1 MNAELYLELLREAH
15 LAAIQR
21 GATLTGGTRLGLGE
35 RIDDGMQFNPE
46 TGRGDIPGA
55 YSVPSESRELNVFA
69 DAALAEMK
77 VGLTRQELV
86 DVLVNQ
92 FNMPR
97 SNLVYAWDIPTYA
110 VMRDGQRQSELE
122 PEFFTGN
129 PLDPTSK
136 GPMQH
141 STYRPNNWWAGR
153 QGKDVSGQTIVSGLD
168 LSKPVAKYPNAEGPM
183 YEHTNPF
190 IANSATGWGIEA
202 ALSAVLSPTGLKA
215 GKRLLGPL
223 VRAMPDLSAG
233 ILARFKGV
241 ARNPDDWVS
250 PHAKPFDYE
259 ADIPDLFAEPSRLP
273 PPVEPG
279 PSYRS
284 EFGDYPADWDHLLTP
299 EELEARL
306 AAERGGYDGDGNP
319 LWEAEARAEGSY
331 PEEGPPGTPDPK
343 AESSLFAESLSASEL
358 TPEAMEQ
365 AIREHYTAAWESMT
379 PRDRA
384 SWQQMGRMSA
394 PDDLDGYLDGMVDNI
409 VGGGTPLDPAIGWGN
424 LPEGIERRAHEIAS
438 EGPPGTPRRK
448 RPEGGWSSA
457 EMGGDSV
464 TDLPFEGPPGV
475 EAAVQRV
482 RASRGGADPAPFD
495 DNWNDFI
502 DAIVKDMEE
511 VEGWDAQQ
519 LFRQGERDIRGEVS
533 RHLRTGPPVHSQ
545 RGAFDQDSE
554 FDQVVADAM
563 STEQGD
569 LGRELWRRY
578 LWDEI
583 DRIRGGLPQGPA
595 TPTRGGFRPRGFED
609 GTKSVDRL
617 QEPRPEMWGDNVGGG
632 GEPPRR
638 NNVFD
643 GDFSYDG
650 WDEERLLNRQAE
662 IVDGADAG
670 GWELTD
676 EGDGG
681 WLLYVEHFN
690 IENELRLRRGQQP
703 LPANPTDR
711 VGSMH
716 DAASRGEYFEWLA
729 EVQLP
734 FVRGGSFDQT
744 QVVPLDDLDRHL
756 DSVWE
761 QMLGETDSSSLSF
774 TDALKSLGSG
784 AAIAGATAVTAQTL
798 FPEQVEK
805 VVSGLATFNDGWW
818 SWIKE
823 FPEHLDW
830 VVRATGATL
839 DGMEQGTRSMGSPV
853 LDGLS
858 DGFREEA
865 GGWMG
870 SLGGGAVPV
879 MGRQDASMLKGLSK
893 DLSEQGHNGQAM
905 FPNDIRR
912 EIENGDAMIVGYR
925 SDADYQRAVEES
937 GQYGIEV
944 DRHFWRKPNRKNI
957 RPAEGQPW
965 TSDNLKK
972 LAATNYFYPDA
983 GARRGP
989 R

>member
-35 RIDDGMQFNPE
+35 RIDDDMQFNTQ
-46 TGRGDIPGA
+46 TGFQDTPGT

-92 FNMPR
+92 FNIPR
-97 SNLVYAWDIPTYA
+97 SNLVYAWDIPAYA
-110 VMRDGQRQSELE
+110 VMRDGQRQPELE

-129 PLDPTSK
+129 PLDPASVADY
-136 GPMQH
+136 MQ
-141 STYRPNNWWAGR
+141 SSAYRPNNRWASR
-153 QGKDVSGQTIVSGLD
+153 QGKDVSGAT
-168 LSKPVAKYPNAEGPM
+168 VAAFNTETGEGGPAPKYPDAEGPV

-202 ALSAVLSPTGLKA
+202 ALGAVLGPTGLAA

-223 VRAMPDLSAG
+223 FRAMPQLPPAV
-233 ILARFKGV
+233 LARFKGV
-241 ARNPDDWVS
+241 ARNPDEWVS

-259 ADIPDLFAEPSRLP
+259 ADIGRVTE
-273 PPVEPG
+273 
-279 PSYRS
+279 
-284 EFGDYPADWDHLLTP
+284 ADRIT
-299 EELEARL
+299 EELEWYKAGDFSEVPEE
-306 AAERGGYDGDGNP
+306 AAEFYTDTQVAFNIAQLEGELADIGRAAGGPPGAPAIDYGAVPIGHPDHPRRHLRRDDD
-319 LWEAEARAEGSY
+319 LIDRY
-331 PEEGPPGTPDPK
+331 PEGYMAEDFIMNEPKVFDPETSAIERKFRAGEFTRDEADALLEGLERIRIFPNAPGRQELLDGPPGTP
-343 AESSLFAESLSASEL
+343 
-358 TPEAMEQ
+358 
-365 AIREHYTAAWESMT
+365 
-379 PRDRA
+379 
-384 SWQQMGRMSA
+384 
-394 PDDLDGYLDGMVDNI
+394 
-409 VGGGTPLDPAIGWGN
+409 
-424 LPEGIERRAHEIAS
+424 EG
-438 EGPPGTPRRK
+438 
-448 RPEGGWSSA
+448 
-457 EMGGDSV
+457 DV
-464 TDLPFEGPPGV
+464 
-475 EAAVQRV
+475 
-482 RASRGGADPAPFD
+482 
-495 DNWNDFI
+495 
-502 DAIVKDMEE
+502 
-511 VEGWDAQQ
+511 
-519 LFRQGERDIRGEVS
+519 
-533 RHLRTGPPVHSQ
+533 PPVHNQ

-554 FDQVVADAM
+554 FDQVVA
-563 STEQGD
+563 S
-569 LGRELWRRY
+569 LW
-578 LWDEI
+578 EEM
-583 DRIRGGLPQGPA
+583 DRIRGELPQGPID
-595 TPTRGGFRPRGFED
+595 PTRGGFRPHGFED

-617 QEPRPEMWGDNVGGG
+617 QGDGAGMGGGPPDAPPAAGFPDDEIPGPNEAWDPHPPGMEEGLERPPGTERWPSEFGNYPADWDHLLTPEELQARLAAEPGGYDIDGNPLWEAEARWEWEPDEGPLGTPPFGSADNPFPEHWSQTRRDMWGQDPNWDAPPPTDPRINTDLVQTPYGQWVTPDEFNRRAKAYKEINLDHAGVMDRSTG
-632 GEPPRR
+632 EFMSPTESARRQGTLSSWDQILGEPDP
-638 NNVFD
+638 
-643 GDFSYDG
+643 S
-650 WDEERLLNRQAE
+650 
-662 IVDGADAG
+662 
-670 GWELTD
+670 
-676 EGDGG
+676 
-681 WLLYVEHFN
+681 
-690 IENELRLRRGQQP
+690 P
-703 LPANPTDR
+703 
-711 VGSMH
+711 
-716 DAASRGEYFEWLA
+716 
-729 EVQLP
+729 
-734 FVRGGSFDQT
+734 
-744 QVVPLDDLDRHL
+744 
-756 DSVWE
+756 
-761 QMLGETDSSSLSF
+761 LSF
-774 TDALKSLGSG
+774 TDALKSLGTG
-784 AAIAGATAVTAQTL
+784 AAAAGATAVTAQTL

-893 DLSEQGHNGQAM
+893 DLSQQGHNGQAM

-983 GARRGP
+983 GLRRGP

>member
-1 MNAELYLELLREAH
+1 
-15 LAAIQR
+15 
-21 GATLTGGTRLGLGE
+21 
-35 RIDDGMQFNPE
+35 MQFNTE
-46 TGRGDIPGA
+46 TGFQDTPGT

-92 FNMPR
+92 FNIPR

-190 IANSATGWGIEA
+190 TANSATGWGIEA
-202 ALSAVLSPTGLKA
+202 GLSMLVSPTGLAA

-223 VRAMPDLSAG
+223 FRAMPDLPSG

-259 ADIPDLFAEPSRLP
+259 ADIGR
-273 PPVEPG
+273 
-279 PSYRS
+279 
-284 EFGDYPADWDHLLTP
+284 
-299 EELEARL
+299 
-306 AAERGGYDGDGNP
+306 AAEGT
-319 LWEAEARAEGSY
+319 
-331 PEEGPPGTPDPK
+331 PGTPAP
-343 AESSLFAESLSASEL
+343 LSERDQYWMAKQDGAGEEYLNSF
-358 TPEAMEQ
+358 PNRAAFEA
-365 AIREHYTAAWESMT
+365 
-379 PRDRA
+379 
-384 SWQQMGRMSA
+384 
-394 PDDLDGYLDGMVDNI
+394 
-409 VGGGTPLDPAIGWGN
+409 
-424 LPEGIERRAHEIAS
+424 

-533 RHLRTGPPVHSQ
+533 QHLRTGPPVHSQ

-554 FDQVVADAM
+554 FDQVVA
-563 STEQGD
+563 S
-569 LGRELWRRY
+569 LW
-578 LWDEI
+578 EEM
-583 DRIRGGLPQGPA
+583 DRIRGELPQGPVD
-595 TPTRGGFRPRGFED
+595 PTRGNFRPRGFED
-609 GTKSVDRL
+609 GTKSADRL
-617 QEPRPEMWGDNVGGG
+617 RSDGAGGG

-643 GDFSYDG
+643 DYPESYDG
-650 WDEERLLNRQAE
+650 WDEERMLNRQAE

-670 GWELTD
+670 RWELTD
-676 EGDGG
+676 ESDDG

-690 IENELRLRRGQQP
+690 LENELRLRRGQQF

-734 FVRGGSFDQT
+734 FVRGGAFDQT
-744 QVVPLDDLDRHL
+744 QIVPLDDLDRHL
-756 DSVWE
+756 DSAWE
-761 QMLGETDSSSLSF
+761 QMLRETDPSPLSF

-830 VVRATGATL
+830 VVRAAGATL

>member
-1 MNAELYLELLREAH
+1 MNAEIYLELLREAH

-35 RIDDGMQFNPE
+35 RIDDDMQFNTE
-46 TGRGDIPGA
+46 TGSQDTPGT
-55 YSVPSESRELNVFA
+55 YPVPSESRELNVFA

-77 VGLTRQELV
+77 VGLTRQGLV

-92 FNMPR
+92 FNIPR

-129 PLDPTSK
+129 PLDPASVADY
-136 GPMQH
+136 MQ
-141 STYRPNNWWAGR
+141 SSAYRPNNQWAGR
-153 QGKDVSGQTIVSGLD
+153 QGKDVSGAT
-168 LSKPVAKYPNAEGPM
+168 VAAFNTETGEGGPAPKYPDAEGPV

-202 ALSAVLSPTGLKA
+202 ALGAVLGPTGLAA

-223 VRAMPDLSAG
+223 FRAMPQLPPAV
-233 ILARFKGV
+233 LARFRNI
-241 ARNPDDWVS
+241 AR
-250 PHAKPFDYE
+250 
-259 ADIPDLFAEPSRLP
+259 
-273 PPVEPG
+273 G
-279 PSYRS
+279 
-284 EFGDYPADWDHLLTP
+284 DWDWKGP
-299 EELEARL
+299 APGDPDWN
-306 AAERGGYDGDGNP
+306 GGIGVQTV
-319 LWEAEARAEGSY
+319 EAEQFPGQF
-331 PEEGPPGTPDPK
+331 GPT
-343 AESSLFAESLSASEL
+343 
-358 TPEAMEQ
+358 
-365 AIREHYTAAWESMT
+365 
-379 PRDRA
+379 
-384 SWQQMGRMSA
+384 
-394 PDDLDGYLDGMVDNI
+394 DDV
-409 VGGGTPLDPAIGWGN
+409 
-424 LPEGIERRAHEIAS
+424 
-438 EGPPGTPRRK
+438 
-448 RPEGGWSSA
+448 
-457 EMGGDSV
+457 
-464 TDLPFEGPPGV
+464 
-475 EAAVQRV
+475 
-482 RASRGGADPAPFD
+482 
-495 DNWNDFI
+495 
-502 DAIVKDMEE
+502 
-511 VEGWDAQQ
+511 
-519 LFRQGERDIRGEVS
+519 
-533 RHLRTGPPVHSQ
+533 PVHNQ

-554 FDQVVADAM
+554 FDQVVA
-563 STEQGD
+563 S
-569 LGRELWRRY
+569 LW
-578 LWDEI
+578 EEM
-583 DRIRGGLPQGPA
+583 DRIRGELPQGPID
-595 TPTRGGFRPRGFED
+595 PTRGNFRPRGFED
-609 GTKSVDRL
+609 GTKSADRL
-617 QEPRPEMWGDNVGGG
+617 QEPRPEMWGDGAGGG

-643 GDFSYDG
+643 DYPESYDG
-650 WDEERLLNRQAE
+650 WDEERMLNRQAE

-670 GWELTD
+670 RWELTD
-676 EGDGG
+676 ESDDG

-690 IENELRLRRGQQP
+690 LENELRLRRGQQF

-734 FVRGGSFDQT
+734 FVRGGAFDQT
-744 QVVPLDDLDRHL
+744 QIVPLDDLDRHL
-756 DSVWE
+756 DSAWE
-761 QMLGETDSSSLSF
+761 QMLGETDPSSLSF

-830 VVRATGATL
+830 VVRAAGATL

-983 GARRGP
+983 GARRGQ